1 MRKVAIVFWSGT
13 GNTAAMCRLVAEG
26 ISSAGAEV
34 DVFTPTE
41 FSPEMA
47 DQYEQLAFGCPS
59 MGDEVL
65 EEEEFAPMF
74 DAVKSKLKGKKIA
87 LFGSYGWGDGEW
99 MRIWEKDCADA
110 GCQIILEPVIVSGPP
125 EGDISNACKELGRA
139 LASA

>member
-26 ISSAGAEV
+26 VASTGAQA
-34 DVFTPTE
+34 DVFTPNE
-41 FSPEMA
+41 FSPDMV
-47 DQYEQLAFGCPS
+47 DDYSQLAFGCPS

-74 DAVKSKLKGKKIA
+74 EAVKPKLKGKKIG

-99 MRIWEKDCADA
+99 MRLWEQDCQEV
-110 GCQIILEPVIVSGPP
+110 GCQMVGEPVIVSGPP
-125 EGDISNACKELGRA
+125 EGDVTAACRDLGKT